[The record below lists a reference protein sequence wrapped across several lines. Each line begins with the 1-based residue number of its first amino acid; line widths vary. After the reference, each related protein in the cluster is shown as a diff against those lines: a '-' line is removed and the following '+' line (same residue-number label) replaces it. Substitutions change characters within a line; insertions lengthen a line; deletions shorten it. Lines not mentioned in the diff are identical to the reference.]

1 MIIKIIK
8 IIILLLI
15 ITSLVA
21 IEQIIPDCSRR
32 ELVTGLGLLHGTQ
45 TTPAVLLQA
54 NHTLYYCNC
63 DRRRFLNKSTDYDKG
78 YDSKTAIFL
87 LLSINGIFGA
97 QIKMFT
103 TSKISRS
110 KTIIPS
116 LCLVISDEEMCDRG
130 FRAQCHTS
138 CLWKLMCLGASHKIS
153 GMVAADD

>member
-1 MIIKIIK
+1 M
-8 IIILLLI
+8 
-15 ITSLVA
+15 A
-21 IEQIIPDCSRR
+21 IEQIIPDCSWR
-32 ELVTGLGLLHGTQ
+32 ELVTGLGLLHGTR

-63 DRRRFLNKSTDYDKG
+63 DRGRFLNKSTDYDKG

-103 TSKISRS
+103 ASKISRS